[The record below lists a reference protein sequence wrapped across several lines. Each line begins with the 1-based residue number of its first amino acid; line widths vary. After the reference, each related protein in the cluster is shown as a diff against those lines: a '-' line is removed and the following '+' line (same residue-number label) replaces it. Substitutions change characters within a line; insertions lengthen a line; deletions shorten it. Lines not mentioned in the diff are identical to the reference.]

1 MLKLALFNVKNI
13 VRSKPFKYLII
24 AGFLFSLM
32 LLIAGQSR
40 SFALETYVI
49 YFGRFLYNV
58 ILYASLSVMRND
70 IIADTIKTLFTGIFS
85 RTKIMM
91 SKLLSLIILGI
102 IFSLIIELDG
112 LLLSILDWRK
122 IGVIEFL
129 KLPHFKI
136 ILTYVVITFSVG
148 AFMILI
154 NSIFFNRGKNILST
168 ILFLSVINFNNSYIV
183 TLAYNN
189 IEFAEKI
196 SFYAKTPLYIWTDLL
211 LKLNLEILDI
221 NEVLMAIAYGLIF
234 SACSILILNK
244 REIK

>member
-24 AGFLFSLM
+24 AAFLYSLM
-32 LLIAGQSR
+32 WLIAGQSR
-40 SFALETYVI
+40 SFVLETYVI
-49 YFGRFLYNV
+49 EFGRFLYTI

-70 IIADTIKTLFTGIFS
+70 IITDTIKTLFTGVFS
-85 RTKIMM
+85 RAKIMI
-91 SKLLSLIILGI
+91 SKLLSLIILGF
-102 IFSLIIELDG
+102 IFSLIVELDG
-112 LLLSILDWRK
+112 FLLSILDWRK
-122 IGVIEFL
+122 IGVIGFL
-129 KLPHFKI
+129 KLPHLKI

-154 NSIFFNRGKNILST
+154 NSIIFKRGKNILST
-168 ILFLSVINFNNSYIV
+168 ILFLIAVNFYNAFVV
-183 TLAYNN
+183 TLAYKD

-196 SFYAKTPLYIWTDLL
+196 SFYAKTPFYIWTDLL
-211 LKLNLEILDI
+211 LKLKLESLDI
-221 NEVLMAIAYGLIF
+221 NEVLMAIVYGLIF